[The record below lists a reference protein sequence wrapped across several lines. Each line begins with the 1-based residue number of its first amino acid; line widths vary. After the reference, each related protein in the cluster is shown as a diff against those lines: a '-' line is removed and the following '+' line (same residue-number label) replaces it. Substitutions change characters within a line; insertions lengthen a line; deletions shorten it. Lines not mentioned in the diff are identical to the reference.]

1 MTIKLFGWDGQ
12 TNNFEI
18 GELSEIERAGMCVCD
33 GREYLTVI
41 YKNGGA
47 TTYSDDTIYRHYDG
61 GYSVYNPV
69 TGANLFANK
78 KWMNAESV
86 ADRMIWNIAPNDV
99 KLMLPCASLLVRLRF
114 H

>member
-18 GELSEIERAGMCVCD
+18 GKLEEIDCAGMCVCD

-41 YKNGGA
+41 YKNGEV

-61 GYSVYNPV
+61 GYQVYNPA
-69 TGANLFANK
+69 TGVNLFANK

-86 ADRMIWNIAPNDV
+86 ADRMI
-99 KLMLPCASLLVRLRF
+99 
-114 H
+114 

>member
-41 YKNGGA
+41 YKNGEV

-61 GYSVYNPV
+61 GYSVYNPA
-69 TGANLFANK
+69 TGVNLFANK
-78 KWMNAESV
+78 KWMDAESV
-86 ADRMIWNIAPNDV
+86 SDRMI
-99 KLMLPCASLLVRLRF
+99 
-114 H
+114 

>member
-41 YKNGGA
+41 YKNGEA
-47 TTYSDDTIYRHYDG
+47 TTYSDNTFYKHYDG
-61 GYSVYNPV
+61 GYQVYNPA
-69 TGANLFANK
+69 TGVNLFANK

-86 ADRMIWNIAPNDV
+86 ADRMI
-99 KLMLPCASLLVRLRF
+99 
-114 H
+114 

>member
-61 GYSVYNPV
+61 GYAVYNPV

-99 KLMLPCASLLVRLRF
+99 KLMLPCASLLVR
-114 H
+114 

>member
-18 GELSEIERAGMCVCD
+18 GKLEEINCAGMCVCD

-41 YKNGGA
+41 YKNGEA
-47 TTYSDDTIYRHYDG
+47 TTYSDDTFYKHYDG
-61 GYSVYNPV
+61 GYQVYNPA
-69 TGANLFANK
+69 TGVNLFANK

-86 ADRMIWNIAPNDV
+86 ADRMI
-99 KLMLPCASLLVRLRF
+99 
-114 H
+114 

>member
-47 TTYSDDTIYRHYDG
+47 TAYSDDTIYRHYDG

-99 KLMLPCASLLVRLRF
+99 KLMLPCASLLVR
-114 H
+114 

>member
-18 GELSEIERAGMCVCD
+18 GELSEIDCAGMCVCD

-41 YKNGGA
+41 YKNGEV

-61 GYSVYNPV
+61 GYSVYNPA
-69 TGANLFANK
+69 TGVNLFANK

-86 ADRMIWNIAPNDV
+86 ADRMI
-99 KLMLPCASLLVRLRF
+99 
-114 H
+114 